1 MNWITRIAA
10 LLVFMLLI
18 GCAGQSALDTDLVWP
33 IPPDKPRI
41 QLVDIYSDNSSV
53 GQSKFNNF
61 ISSVTGEGRTRLIKP
76 FGVSVDSNGRVYVTD
91 TGVGHVLVFDS
102 AKKEIQTIGKR
113 RRGKLNLPLGI
124 VVVGDTVFVTDGYQK
139 KVFGYNIFTGKLILA
154 IGKSQEFGNPS
165 NLAYSSKN
173 NSLYISDSKN
183 HVIRVYDATTG
194 KFKFEFG
201 EPGDQEGQFNRPSGI
216 AIQGDKVYIID
227 QMNFRVQIFSLTG
240 DFYKMFGEP
249 GSGAGYLFRPK
260 GIGVTKEGFI
270 FVTDA
275 EFHNF
280 QIFDE
285 DGNVYLFIGQLGNE
299 PGEFSLP
306 AGLCIDLNNNIY
318 VVDQLNSRVQK
329 FKFLNAD

>member
-1 MNWITRIAA
+1 
-10 LLVFMLLI
+10 
-18 GCAGQSALDTDLVWP
+18 
-33 IPPDKPRI
+33 
-41 QLVDIYSDNSSV
+41 
-53 GQSKFNNF
+53 
-61 ISSVTGEGRTRLIKP
+61 
-76 FGVSVDSNGRVYVTD
+76 
-91 TGVGHVLVFDS
+91 
-102 AKKEIQTIGKR
+102 
-113 RRGKLNLPLGI
+113 
-124 VVVGDTVFVTDGYQK
+124 
-139 KVFGYNIFTGKLILA
+139 
-154 IGKSQEFGNPS
+154 
-165 NLAYSSKN
+165 
-173 NSLYISDSKN
+173 
-183 HVIRVYDATTG
+183 
-194 KFKFEFG
+194 
-201 EPGDQEGQFNRPSGI
+201 
-216 AIQGDKVYIID
+216 
-227 QMNFRVQIFSLTG
+227 
-240 DFYKMFGEP
+240 MFGEA

>member
-1 MNWITRIAA
+1 MNLIKGTIA
-10 LLVFMLLI
+10 LLVFVVLI

-53 GQSKFNNF
+53 GQGNFKNF
-61 ISSVTGEGRTRLIKP
+61 IASVTGEGRTQLVKP
-76 FGVSVDSNGRVYVTD
+76 YGVSVDAKGRVYVTD
-91 TGVGHVLVFDS
+91 TGLGLVVVFDT
-102 AKKEIQTIGKR
+102 AEKEIRTIGKR
-113 RRGKLNLPLGI
+113 RRGKLHLPLGI
-124 VVVGDTVFVTDGYQK
+124 VVVGDTVFVTDGYLK
-139 KVFGYNIFTGKLILA
+139 KVFGYTLTGKLVLA
-154 IGKSQEFGNPS
+154 IGRSEEFGNPS

-194 KFKFEFG
+194 TFKFEFG
-201 EPGDQEGQFNRPSGI
+201 EPGDQEGQFNRPAGI
-216 AIQGDKVYIID
+216 AIQGDKIYVVD

-240 DFYKMFGEP
+240 DFYKMFGEA

-329 FKFLNAD
+329 FKFLNVD